1 MIRLIRFTLLCC
13 VKLLCRLFYRYD
25 LTFLSDEH
33 FSAFPQV
40 KVVAFLNHTSL
51 FEPLFL
57 GLVPISILWR
67 LSGDDLLIPGAD
79 ITLDDRAIVGKIY
92 HALLPGL
99 VSITRK
105 KDHSW
110 AHFMGMVDEEKL
122 VIILPEGRMKRRSGL
137 DKFGKQMTVR
147 GGIADI
153 LKQKQNG
160 KICFVYS
167 GGLHHVQAPGDKKIK
182 LFKTIRANAEIMDI
196 AVYKKSL
203 PFEFGHDYR
212 EEVVADMQKRLKTH
226 VPPNMGNAD
235 KHV

>member
-1 MIRLIRFTLLCC
+1 MIRLVRFTFLCF
-13 VKLLCRLFYRYD
+13 VKILCMVLYRYE
-25 LTFLSDEH
+25 LKFLSQDR
-33 FSAFPQV
+33 FSAFSKV

-51 FEPLFL
+51 FEPLFI
-57 GLVPISILWR
+57 GMVPISILWR

-79 ITLDDRAIVGKIY
+79 ITLDQRPVVGKIY

-110 AHFMGMVDEEKL
+110 AHFMGMVDEKKL

-137 DKFGKQMTVR
+137 DKFGKEMTVR

-153 LKQKQNG
+153 LKKKQSG
-160 KICFVYS
+160 KICFLYS

-182 LFKTIRANAEIMDI
+182 VFKTITANAEIMDI
-196 AVYKKSL
+196 ADYKKSL
-203 PFEFGHDYR
+203 QFEFGHDYR
-212 EEVVADMQKRLKTH
+212 EEVVADMQSRLITH
-226 VPPNMGNAD
+226 VPPEVAD
-235 KHV
+235 K